1 MATLKSTAAAVGA
14 AVVAAVLLGVSVHV
28 RANVPDTSYLTF
40 SRAVSLPGV
49 TLSPGTYI
57 FERAGENVPDIVR
70 VLSRDRSQV
79 YLTAFT
85 NSIPRPQGLGNQIV
99 LLGESAADTAPPIR
113 AWFPAGENAGHEF
126 IYNR

>member
-1 MATLKSTAAAVGA
+1 MATLKSTAAAVSA
-14 AVVAAVLLGVSVHV
+14 AVVAVLLGVSVHV

-40 SRAVSLPGV
+40 NRAVSLPGI

-70 VLSRDRSQV
+70 VLSRDRSKV

-99 LLGESAADTAPPIR
+99 LLGESAAGTAPPIR
-113 AWFPAGENAGHEF
+113 AWFPNGEAAGHEF
-126 IYNR
+126 IYER